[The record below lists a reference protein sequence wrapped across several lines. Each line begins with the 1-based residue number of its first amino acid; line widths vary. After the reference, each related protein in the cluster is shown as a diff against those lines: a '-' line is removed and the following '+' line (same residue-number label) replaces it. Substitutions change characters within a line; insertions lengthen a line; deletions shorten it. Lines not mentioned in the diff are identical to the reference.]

1 MNKDLIRSVK
11 FTLFSVSAGVI
22 QIGSFT
28 LLNELLHL
36 DYWVSYLIAL
46 ILSVLGI
53 LRSTAGI
60 LSNPRTMCRLQ
71 C

>member
-1 MNKDLIRSVK
+1 MNKDLISSVK

-36 DYWVSYLIAL
+36 DYWISYLIAL
-46 ILSVLGI
+46 TLSVL
-53 LRSTAGI
+53 
-60 LSNPRTMCRLQ
+60 
-71 C
+71 